1 MEFKKKRKENEFLT
15 PEKIIKANRDRMCDL
30 KRYKRQD
37 RRLSNALIPVDST
50 EGLII
55 VLRLNITNEM
65 FKATKTILNKYH
77 LSQPLSAVFM
87 RKTPE
92 VIRDLILVE
101 PYVAW
106 GTPSMTLIQD
116 LLTKHAFTIVG
127 IMAIA
132 HF

>member
-1 MEFKKKRKENEFLT
+1 
-15 PEKIIKANRDRMCDL
+15 
-30 KRYKRQD
+30 
-37 RRLSNALIPVDST
+37 
-50 EGLII
+50 
-55 VLRLNITNEM
+55 M
-65 FKATKTILNKYH
+65 FKSTRAILNKYH
-77 LSQPLSAVFM
+77 LSKPPSAVFM

-127 IMAIA
+127 KQAFA